1 MPPEHEVW
9 TPSSSHP
16 LLVRIDVLP
25 ACPGPGSGDNISPW
39 NAKVE
44 PLFEK
49 LPHTIA
55 IGDGG
60 NEARS
65 QVRNQASLSNCTFPS
80 GPTSQVGFGKVSH
93 LFPSVAPGSLL
104 TNPSVTPCDRLV
116 CACTSNG
123 GCLGLL
129 AALSASLGEMLLPVD
144 KFELVHLVEK
154 VPILLPSVVRN
165 NELPVL
171 PFFPPLIVYLLDV

>member
-1 MPPEHEVW
+1 MPSEHEVW
-9 TPSSSHP
+9 TPSLSHP

-25 ACPGPGSGDNISPW
+25 PCSGPGSGDNSSPW

-60 NEARS
+60 NEARPS
-65 QVRNQASLSNCTFPS
+65 SKPPSVAFQRHITFGS
-80 GPTSQVGFGKVSH
+80 TSQVGFGKVSH
-93 LFPSVAPGSLL
+93 LFPSVAPGRLL

-129 AALSASLGEMLLPVD
+129 AALSASLGEMLLPGD

-154 VPILLPSVVRN
+154 VHTLFPSVVRSG
-165 NELPVL
+165 ELPLV
-171 PFFPPLIVYLLDV
+171 PFFPLVILCLLDV